1 MNNAQKLQIFLYQT
15 ANVLNSTIQTVCF
28 VTQRSRR
35 ADQPRL
41 MGLDLVHP
49 MYATASVP
57 TAGSACVELSRAH
70 RPPPGRRASQRLVNG
85 RLPHA
90 S

>member
-57 TAGSACVELSRAH
+57 TAVSACVELSRAH
-70 RPPPGRRASQRLVNG
+70 RPPPGRRASQRLVDG